1 MTRPFASSPAGPLF
15 GRFGRSGHFGRIAVV
30 TAILLLAA
38 ALARAAETK
47 IGFAYVGPRNDYGY
61 NYAMDQGRL
70 YLEKNLAGVKTM
82 SFENV
87 PENAEVERV
96 MERMI
101 KAGCTVIFPTSYG
114 YLDPAL
120 NVAKKYPKVTFMHAG
135 GFKTAPNLGTFFAGI
150 DDAMYL
156 AGMAAG
162 AATKTGKLGFL
173 AAHPIPQV
181 LRNINSFTRGAQ
193 AVNPAATTTVIWT
206 GTWSDPGKEAEAA
219 NSLVDAGADVL
230 TGHVDSPITY
240 TQTAEKRGVYVVGYH
255 ADASKF
261 APKGWLVG
269 AAWNWGP
276 MMKRVVESV
285 AAGAWKPEHIRG
297 DLVAGDAGLTA
308 FGPSVTQKTKDLI
321 AAKEKEFKAG
331 KAKLWLGPITRQDGT
346 PAAPKDSMLA
356 MAKLEGMDFLV
367 KGVVGTVK

>member
-1 MTRPFASSPAGPLF
+1 MLKKKIVSTLLSASL
-15 GRFGRSGHFGRIAVV
+15 
-30 TAILLLAA
+30 AIGAW
-38 ALARAAETK
+38 AETK
-47 IGFAYVGPRNDYGY
+47 VGYIYVGPKNDYGY

-70 YLEKNLAGVKTM
+70 YVEKNMPGVKTV

-101 KAGCTVIFPTSYG
+101 KSGCTIIFPTSYG

-120 NVAKKYPKVTFMHAG
+120 NVAKKYPNVTFMHAG

-162 AATKTGKLGFL
+162 GTTKTGKLGFI

-181 LRNINSFTRGAQ
+181 LRNINAFTRGAQ
-193 AVNPAATTTVIWT
+193 SVNPKVTTTVIWT
-206 GTWSDPGKEAEAA
+206 GTWSDPAKEAEAA
-219 NSLVDAGADVL
+219 NSLVDAGVDVL
-230 TGHVDSPITY
+230 TGHVDCPITY
-240 TQTAEKRGVYVVGYH
+240 TQTAEKRGVFVVGYH

-276 MMKRVVESV
+276 MMGKIIKSV
-285 AAGAWKPEHIRG
+285 GDKTWKPEHIRG
-297 DLVAGDAGLTA
+297 DLMAGDAGITK
-308 FGPSVTQKTKDLI
+308 FGSAVSAKTKELVL
-321 AAKEKEFKAG
+321 AKEKEFKAG
-331 KAKLWLGPITRQDGT
+331 KASLWMGPILKQDGSSV
-346 PAAPKDSMLA
+346 APKDSLVP
-356 MAKLEGMDFLV
+356 MATLESMDFFV
-367 KGVVGTVK
+367 KGVIGTVK

>member
-1 MTRPFASSPAGPLF
+1 MGL
-15 GRFGRSGHFGRIAVV
+15 VKK
-30 TAILLLAA
+30 ILLSVACMSLAVA
-38 ALARAAETK
+38 VAHGAGTK
-47 IGFAYVGPRNDYGY
+47 VGYIYVGPKSDYGY

-70 YLEKNLAGVKTM
+70 YVEKNMPGVKTV

-101 KAGCTVIFPTSYG
+101 KSGCTIIFPTSYG

-120 NVAKKYPKVTFMHAG
+120 NVAKKYPKVTFMHGG

-156 AGMAAG
+156 AGITAG
-162 AATKTGKLGFL
+162 SMTKTKKLGFL

-181 LRNINSFTRGAQ
+181 LRNINAFTRGAQ
-193 AVNPAATTTVIWT
+193 SVDPAITTTVVWT

-240 TQTAEKRGVYVVGYH
+240 TQTAEKRGVMAVGYH

-276 MMKRVVESV
+276 MMAKIVKSV
-285 AAGAWKPEHIRG
+285 QDSTWKPEHIRG
-297 DLVAGDAGLTA
+297 DLMAGDAGLTA
-308 FGPSVTQKTKDLI
+308 FGPSVPAKVKDLVL
-321 AAKEKEFKAG
+321 AKEKEFKAG
-331 KAKLWLGPITRQDGT
+331 KTKLWTGPIVKQDG
-346 PAAPKDSMLA
+346 AEIAPKGTELA
-356 MAKLEGMDFLV
+356 MANLEGMDFFV

>member
-1 MTRPFASSPAGPLF
+1 MALGPGFLKRSTFLTALF
-15 GRFGRSGHFGRIAVV
+15 LG
-30 TAILLLAA
+30 AA
-38 ALARAAETK
+38 AAGAGEVK
-47 IGFAYVGPRNDYGY
+47 VGYVYVGPKSDYGY

-70 YLEKNLAGVKTM
+70 WVEKNMPGVKTVG
-82 SFENV
+82 FENV

-101 KAGCTVIFPTSYG
+101 KGGCTIIFPTSYG

-120 NVAKKYPKVTFMHAG
+120 NVAKKYPKVIFAHAG

-156 AGMAAG
+156 AGMTAG
-162 AATKTGKLGFL
+162 SMTKTHKLGFL

-181 LRNINSFTRGAQ
+181 LRNINAFTRGAQ
-193 AVNPAATTTVIWT
+193 SVDPAATTTVIWT
-206 GTWSDPGKEAEAA
+206 GTWSDPAKEAEAA

-240 TQTAEKRGVYVVGYH
+240 TQTAEKRGVMVVGYH

-276 MMKRVVESV
+276 MMGRIIKSV
-285 AAGAWKPEHIRG
+285 GDGTWKPEHIRG
-297 DLVAGDAGLTA
+297 DLKAGDAELTA
-308 FGPSVTQKTKDLI
+308 FGPAVPQKVKDMVL
-321 AAKEKEFKAG
+321 AKEKEFKEG
-331 KAKLWLGPITRQDGT
+331 KAQLWSGPIVKQDGAE
-346 PAAPKDSMLA
+346 AAPKGALLA
-356 MAKLEGMDFLV
+356 MASLESMDFLV

>member
-1 MTRPFASSPAGPLF
+1 MGLVKKTLLSLAFMSLG
-15 GRFGRSGHFGRIAVV
+15 AVF
-30 TAILLLAA
+30 
-38 ALARAAETK
+38 AAETK
-47 IGFAYVGPRNDYGY
+47 VGYIYVGPKNDHGY
-61 NYAMDQGRL
+61 NYAMDQGRMFV
-70 YLEKNLAGVKTM
+70 EKNMPGVKTM

-101 KAGCTVIFPTSYG
+101 KAGCTIIFPTSYG

-120 NVAKKYPKVTFMHAG
+120 TVAGKYPKVTFMHGG
-135 GFKTAPNLGTFFAGI
+135 GFKSAPNLGTFFAGI

-156 AGMAAG
+156 AGMTAG
-162 AATKTGKLGFL
+162 SMTKTNKLGFL

-181 LRNINSFTRGAQ
+181 LRNINAFTRGAQ
-193 AVNPAATTTVIWT
+193 SVNPAVTTTVVWT

-240 TQTAEKRGVYVVGYH
+240 TQTAEKRGAMVVGYH
-255 ADASKF
+255 ADAGKF

-276 MMKRVVESV
+276 MMSRIVKSV
-285 AAGAWKPEHIRG
+285 GDGTWKPGHIRG
-297 DLVAGDAGLTA
+297 DLMAGDAGLTA
-308 FGPSVTQKTKDLI
+308 FGAAVPPKVKDVVN
-321 AAKEKEFKAG
+321 AKLAEFKAG
-331 KAKLWLGPITRQDGT
+331 KAKLWMGPIAKQDGAV
-346 PAAPKDSMLA
+346 AAPKDSLLA

>member
-1 MTRPFASSPAGPLF
+1 MSFFKSVFLS
-15 GRFGRSGHFGRIAVV
+15 IAFMG
-30 TAILLLAA
+30 LAA
-38 ALARAAETK
+38 AAWSADTMVGY
-47 IGFAYVGPRNDYGY
+47 IYVGPKSDFGY

-70 YLEKNLAGVKTM
+70 YLEKHMTGVKTL

-101 KAGCTVIFPTSYG
+101 KGGCTIIFPTSYG

-120 NVAKKYPKVTFMHAG
+120 NVAKKYPKVTFMHGG

-150 DDAMYL
+150 DDAMFL
-156 AGMAAG
+156 AGMTAG
-162 AATKTGKLGFL
+162 SMTKTNKLGFL

-181 LRNINSFTRGAQ
+181 LRNINAFTRGAQ
-193 AVNPAATTTVIWT
+193 SVNPKATTTVIWT

-240 TQTAEKRGVYVVGYH
+240 TQTAEKRGVMVVGYH
-255 ADASKF
+255 ADAGKF

-276 MMKRVVESV
+276 MMERIVKSV
-285 AAGAWKPEHIRG
+285 QAGTWKPEHIRG
-297 DLVAGDAGLTA
+297 DLMAGDAGLTA
-308 FGPSVTQKTKDLI
+308 FGPSVPQKVKELVM
-321 AAKEKEFKAG
+321 AKEKEFKAG
-331 KAKLWLGPITRQDGT
+331 KAKLWSGPIVTQAGSEV
-346 PAAPKDSMLA
+346 APKDSLLA
-356 MAKLEGMDFLV
+356 MAKLEGMDFFV
-367 KGVVGTVK
+367 RGVVGTVK

>member
-1 MTRPFASSPAGPLF
+1 MNLLKP
-15 GRFGRSGHFGRIAVV
+15 IA
-30 TAILLLAA
+30 LAA
-38 ALARAAETK
+38 ALALAGAASSRAADTV
-47 IGFAYVGPRNDYGY
+47 IGFIYVGPKSDYGY
-61 NYAMDQGRL
+61 NYAMDQGRI
-70 YLEKNLAGVKTM
+70 YVEKNMKGVKTLN
-82 SFENV
+82 FENV

-101 KAGCTVIFPTSYG
+101 KGGATIIFPTSYG

-156 AGMAAG
+156 AGMTAG
-162 AATKTGKLGFL
+162 AATKTNKLGFL

-181 LRNINSFTRGAQ
+181 LRNINAFTRGAQ
-193 AVNPAATTTVIWT
+193 AVNPKATTTVVWT

-240 TQTAEKRGVYVVGYH
+240 VQVAEKRGVYTVGYH

-276 MMKRVVESV
+276 MMERIVKSIQ
-285 AAGAWKPEHIRG
+285 GGTWKPEHIRG
-297 DLVAGDAGLTA
+297 DLQAGDAMLTA
-308 FGPSVTQKTKDLI
+308 FGPSVSQKTKDLVN
-321 AAKEKEFKAG
+321 AKLAEFKAG
-331 KAKLWLGPITRQDGT
+331 KAKLWEGPIVKQDGAQ
-346 PAAPKDSMLA
+346 AAPKDSLLA
-356 MAKLEGMDFLV
+356 MAQLEGMDFFV